1 MSKLD
6 DLKENQAS
14 NNNKKRN
21 TEEEGNLGRNDELI
35 LDTLRCLSKC

>member
-21 TEEEGNLGRNDELI
+21 TKEEGNLGRNELI